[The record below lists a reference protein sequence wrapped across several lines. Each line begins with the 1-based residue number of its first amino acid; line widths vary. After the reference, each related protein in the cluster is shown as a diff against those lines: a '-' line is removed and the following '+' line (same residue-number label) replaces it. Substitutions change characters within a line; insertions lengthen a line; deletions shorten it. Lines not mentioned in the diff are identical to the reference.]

1 MEVIAN
7 LFIAI
12 MFFIIGVGVGNNKQK
27 KQGGVLKSMLPQT
40 RP

>member
-27 KQGGVLKSMLPQT
+27 KQNNPEEKEK
-40 RP
+40 